1 MSYTGLMLGLNA
13 GELTLFAILVFAV
26 VSARFW
32 PAAGGKIA
40 VRLCGAARER
50 DGAKSAVERH

>member
-1 MSYTGLMLGLNA
+1 MLGLNA

-32 PAAGGKIA
+32 PAAGAKIA
-40 VRLCGAARER
+40 QRLSGTAPER
-50 DGAKSAVERH
+50 DNPKSADERH

>member
-32 PAAGGKIA
+32 PAAGAKIA
-40 VRLCGAARER
+40 ERLSGAAPER
-50 DGAKSAVERH
+50 DSPKSADERH